1 VTPLPSFY
9 ALPPSRLHRGIA
21 RGFSV
26 ESLRRFCTPYAP
38 LPIPCSLPMR
48 GPSLTLGW
56 GSVTLA
62 MENASKSAWSG

>member
-1 VTPLPSFY
+1 MTPLPSFY
-9 ALPPSRLHRGIA
+9 ALAEPS
-21 RGFSV
+21 
-26 ESLRRFCTPYAP
+26 AP
-38 LPIPCSLPMR
+38 LDRTRLLGRKHSSVLYPLLPTPCSLPMR